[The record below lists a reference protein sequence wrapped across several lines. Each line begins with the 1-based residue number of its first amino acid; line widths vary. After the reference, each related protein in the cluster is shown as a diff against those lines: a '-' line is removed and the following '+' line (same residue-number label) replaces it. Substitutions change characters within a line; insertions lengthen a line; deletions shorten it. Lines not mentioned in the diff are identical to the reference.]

1 VLRAHEKRGLLC
13 RLQVLDW
20 PKFSSSHSC
29 QRVPLYLT
37 NGKGENNRTD
47 MRLDRLI
54 CNNSGVNFLDS
65 ISFIALPK
73 SSSDHH
79 PLLLAFEKD
88 QHHHPSSFKFLK
100 CGLIIQCAKRFGSTS
115 WFGSNYLINFE
126 KKLNQTYWV
135 KFDWFEFYF

>member
-1 VLRAHEKRGLLC
+1 MKKEVSYVDFRSWTDQNSLVYIPAKGSL
-13 RLQVLDW
+13 
-20 PKFSSSHSC
+20 
-29 QRVPLYLT
+29 LYLT

-100 CGLIIQCAKRFGSTS
+100 CGLIIQCAKRL
-115 WFGSNYLINFE
+115 GSNYLINFE
-126 KKLNQTYWV
+126 KKLNQTY
-135 KFDWFEFYF
+135 